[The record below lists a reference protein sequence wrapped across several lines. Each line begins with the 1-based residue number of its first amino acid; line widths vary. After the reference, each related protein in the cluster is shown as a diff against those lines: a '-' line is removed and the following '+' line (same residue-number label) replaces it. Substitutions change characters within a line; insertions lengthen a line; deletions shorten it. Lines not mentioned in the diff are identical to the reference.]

1 MHISSYGASVMFRA
15 LCWIALVASTAGL
28 STVMFSA
35 PVQAREAVTYSG
47 PEAPGTV
54 VIRTKERLLYFVV
67 GEGRAIRYPV
77 GVGRSGKQWFG
88 STSIV
93 SKHVR
98 PAWAPPEDMM
108 AGRPYFVIPSGA
120 PNNPMGAAA
129 LVLADHELAVHGTN
143 KPSSVG
149 GFVSSG
155 CIRMHNEDVTDLFE
169 RVRVGT
175 RVVISH

>member
-28 STVMFSA
+28 STVMFSV

-54 VIRTKERLLYFVV
+54 VVRTKERLLYFVV

-98 PAWAPPEDMM
+98 PEAPPSDHRLS
-108 AGRPYFVIPSGA
+108 GRSYASA
-120 PNNPMGAAA
+120 
-129 LVLADHELAVHGTN
+129 
-143 KPSSVG
+143 S
-149 GFVSSG
+149 
-155 CIRMHNEDVTDLFE
+155 R
-169 RVRVGT
+169 
-175 RVVISH
+175 